1 MNLTNQRI
9 TKIVAVSATILL
21 AIFIALAMAFKEV
34 AVILGVTFA
43 GAVVLALVYAVY
55 KLFETILE
63 DHVDGFME
71 NRERK
76 ERKKRIAEYERKN
89 P

>member
-1 MNLTNQRI
+1 MNLSNQRI
-9 TKIVAVSATILL
+9 TKIIAVSATVLL

-34 AVILGVTFA
+34 AVILDVTFA

-63 DHVDGFME
+63 DHVDNFME